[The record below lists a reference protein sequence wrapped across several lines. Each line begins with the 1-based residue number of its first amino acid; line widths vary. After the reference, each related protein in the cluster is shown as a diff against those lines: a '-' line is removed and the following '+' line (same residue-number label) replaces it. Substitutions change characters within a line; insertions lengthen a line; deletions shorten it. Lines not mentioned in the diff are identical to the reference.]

1 MSENEEIQTEIQPSK
16 IEIERKKMLESVKQ
30 WKAIINNLTD
40 KLKGDVKDAT
50 DIQAEAISHRQS
62 VVEEIKIYSVK
73 VWRSVQKMKGL
84 TKKRFEF
91 YATSYQVKTSGTE
104 KLRLIE
110 ADLSEY
116 QLFINELDEHVNLL
130 RDTSKNLEA
139 INYSAKSK
147 IELYNMLGGYK

>member
-1 MSENEEIQTEIQPSK
+1 MSENEEIQLSK

-30 WKAIINNLTD
+30 WKGVVINLTN
-40 KLKGDVKDAT
+40 KLKGDVKEAT
-50 DIQAEAISHRQS
+50 DIQAEAISQRQNA
-62 VVEEIKIYSVK
+62 VEEIKVYSVK

-84 TKKRFEF
+84 TKQRFEF
-91 YATSYQVKTSGTE
+91 YATAYQVKTSGTE
-104 KLRLIE
+104 KVKLID

-116 QLFINELDEHVNLL
+116 QLFINELDEHVNFL

>member
-1 MSENEEIQTEIQPSK
+1 
-16 IEIERKKMLESVKQ
+16 MLESVKQ